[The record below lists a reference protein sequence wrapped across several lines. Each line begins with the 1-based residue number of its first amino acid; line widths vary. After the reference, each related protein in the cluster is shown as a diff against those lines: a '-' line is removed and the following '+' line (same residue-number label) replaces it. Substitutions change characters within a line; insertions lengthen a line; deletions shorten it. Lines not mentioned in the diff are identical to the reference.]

1 MAKKIHRLGSHA
13 MATEFQI
20 LISDT
25 SEPKA
30 LASASNALRDLE
42 ALEAELSRFQ
52 GNSDIFRI
60 NHLKKNQS
68 APIGYAAIDCIE
80 LAREIHLQTNG
91 AFDITSS
98 PLIAVFSNPDKS
110 PREPTK
116 CEIAKAVESIGMN
129 KIQTDSEFMTAT
141 VLSENFWIDLGGI
154 GKGYALDQM
163 AIKLKDS
170 GIENALLDAG
180 GSTLLA
186 FGNGP
191 EGNGWPASLGIPN
204 APTINLQNNS
214 LSGSGFSERGEHIID
229 PRKHCRVPASKMNSW
244 SIAPYAALADALSTA
259 FLIMEEKEI
268 EDFCMKHDGVKAILP
283 EKA

>member
-20 LISDT
+20 LILDT

-52 GNSDIFRI
+52 GNSDISRI

-163 AIKLKDS
+163 QLNLK
-170 GIENALLDAG
+170 IA
-180 GSTLLA
+180 
-186 FGNGP
+186 
-191 EGNGWPASLGIPN
+191 
-204 APTINLQNNS
+204 
-214 LSGSGFSERGEHIID
+214 
-229 PRKHCRVPASKMNSW
+229 ASKMLFLMLEA
-244 SIAPYAALADALSTA
+244 APFSLLEMVLKEMVGPLVWVSRTHLQLIFKTIHLADQGSANAVNTS
-259 FLIMEEKEI
+259 LILENIVEYR
-268 EDFCMKHDGVKAILP
+268 HQR
-283 EKA
+283 